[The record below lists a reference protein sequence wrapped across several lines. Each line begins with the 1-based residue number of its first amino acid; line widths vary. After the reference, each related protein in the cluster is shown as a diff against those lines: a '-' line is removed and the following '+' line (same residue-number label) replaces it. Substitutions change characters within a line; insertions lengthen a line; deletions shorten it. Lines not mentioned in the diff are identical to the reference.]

1 MWIIRTGAWLFTI
14 LGSVALFLAIVGVYG
29 VRAYT
34 VARRTREIGI
44 RMALGATAREVL
56 CLVLREG
63 LALTLAGVVLG
74 LLLALAAGKLLGSML
89 YEVSGTDPLV
99 LSMASVVLALIS
111 IAACYLPARRAALV
125 NPTVALRYE

>member
-1 MWIIRTGAWLFTI
+1 
-14 LGSVALFLAIVGVYG
+14 
-29 VRAYT
+29 
-34 VARRTREIGI
+34 
-44 RMALGATAREVL
+44 
-56 CLVLREG
+56 
-63 LALTLAGVVLG
+63 
-74 LLLALAAGKLLGSML
+74 ML